1 MWGKIAIV
9 AFGLL
14 GLYLAFR
21 LPKEHCVCGFTI
33 PEGGGMCECG
43 DYNGRMVTQEVIDV
57 KIMDERREH
66 NFSTVREK
74 ELKRIEEE
82 KRKGNDYDT
91 FL

>member
-1 MWGKIAIV
+1 MWNSVLKVVAV

-14 GLYLAFR
+14 SLYLTFR
-21 LPKEHCVCGFTI
+21 LPKEHCVCGVRI

-43 DYNGRMVTQEVIDV
+43 ECNVRMLTQEVVI
-57 KIMDERREH
+57 KREH
-66 NFSTVREK
+66 

-82 KRKGNDYDT
+82 RRKGNDYDT